1 MPINYRLVPGT
12 ELNNRKVTHMKE
24 YSTASIRNIVL
35 ASHSNSGKTM
45 LAESLLHFTGAT
57 TRLGTIEDKTT
68 ASDFDEEEQRRGI
81 SLFTTV
87 LPVLYKDLK
96 LNLLDTPGYT
106 DFVGEV
112 VSAMRVADSALILVD
127 SVGGLEVG
135 TEVALQYAETFGIP
149 KIMVIN
155 KMDRENASYQ
165 KALKSVQDE
174 IAARLIPMQ
183 LPMGEKAEF
192 KGVIDLV
199 SMKAYEGDGK
209 KAVEIPADL
218 KAEAEEARTL
228 LVEAAA
234 EGEDS
239 LLEKYFENGDLTSE
253 EILLGLRKAIQN
265 SNIIPVLVAA
275 GGRNIGIQPLLDTL
289 VALAPSPVEL
299 PAVKA
304 KTPKGEV
311 ELSYK
316 DAGPMAAYVWK
327 TTADPFVG
335 RQTYF
340 KVYSGVVTSDTRV
353 WNASKGEEERLAG
366 VQVPFGKEMLPVS
379 VIHSGDIG
387 AVAKLSVTTTGDTL
401 TTKDQNITLPV
412 PSYPNALYRVAINP
426 KTQSDAA
433 KMSQTLTRMTE
444 EDMTLTWEMNP
455 ATHQTL
461 LFGMGDQHLDVA
473 LKRMEQKFQLNLVT
487 LEPKVPYEEHIT
499 REGAATYR
507 HKKQTGGSGQFG
519 EVSLKVFPI
528 EGEDFTFSNDVFGGA
543 ISNNYMG
550 PIEKGIRNVMKE
562 GVVAGYTVHNVGV
575 SVVDGKEHPVDSK
588 PIAFEIAGRE
598 AFKIAFKEANP
609 VLYEPIMRVAV
620 TVPEANM
627 GDIMGDLNT
636 RRARVQGMDT
646 EHGKSTINAHVPL
659 SEMMRYTTNL
669 RSMTGGRGLF
679 SMEFDHYEMVPTQMA
694 REIMDAR
701 QKELHESE

>member
-1 MPINYRLVPGT
+1 MPIKIRLVPGT
-12 ELNNRKVTHMKE
+12 KLDHRKVTHMKE

-35 ASHSNSGKTM
+35 ASHSNSGKTI

-68 ASDFDEEEQRRGI
+68 VSDFDEEEQRRGI

-87 LPVLYKDLK
+87 LPVIYKDLK

-112 VSAMRVADSALILVD
+112 VSAMRVADCALILVD

-155 KMDRENASYQ
+155 KMDRDNANFQ

-174 IAARLIPMQ
+174 VDSRLIPMQ
-183 LPMGEKAEF
+183 LPMGEKADF

-199 SMKAYEGDGK
+199 TMKAYEGDGK
-209 KAVEIPADL
+209 KVVDIPADL
-218 KAEAEEARTL
+218 KAEADEARTQ

-239 LLEKYFENGDLTSE
+239 LLEKYFENGDLTPD
-253 EILLGLRKAIQN
+253 EIIQGLRKAIQN

-275 GGRNIGIQPLLDTL
+275 GGRNIGIQPLLDIL

-304 KTPKGEV
+304 KTPKGEI
-311 ELSYK
+311 ELNYE
-316 DAGPMAAYVWK
+316 DAGPLAAYVWK

-340 KVYSGVVTSDTRV
+340 KVYSGVVSSDTRV
-353 WNASKGEEERLAG
+353 WNASKNEEERLAG
-366 VQVPFGKEMLPVS
+366 VQVPFGKDMLPVS

-401 TTKDQNITLPV
+401 TSREQNITLPV
-412 PSYPNALYRVAINP
+412 PTYPHALYRVAINP

-444 EDMTLTWEMNP
+444 EDMTLTWEMQA

-461 LFGMGDQHLDVA
+461 LFGMGDQHIDVA

-550 PIEKGIRNVMKE
+550 PIEKGIRSVMKE

-669 RSMTGGRGLF
+669 RSMTGGRGIF
-679 SMEFDHYEMVPTQMA
+679 TMEFDHYEMVPTQMA

-701 QKELHESE
+701 QKELHENE

>member
-1 MPINYRLVPGT
+1 MPIKIRLVPGT
-12 ELNNRKVTHMKE
+12 KLDHRKVTHMKE

-35 ASHSNSGKTM
+35 ASHSNSGKTV

-68 ASDFDEEEQRRGI
+68 VSDFDEEEQRRGI

-87 LPVLYKDLK
+87 LPVIYKDLK

-112 VSAMRVADSALILVD
+112 VSAMRVADCALVLVD

-155 KMDRENASYQ
+155 KMDRENANFQ

-174 IAARLIPMQ
+174 INARLIPMQ
-183 LPMGEKAEF
+183 LPMGEKADF

-199 SMKAYEGDGK
+199 SMKAFEGDGK
-209 KAVEIPADL
+209 KAIEIPANF
-218 KAEAEEARTL
+218 KAEADEARTQ

-253 EILLGLRKAIQN
+253 EILQGLRKAIQN

-275 GGRNIGIQPLLDTL
+275 GGRNIGIQPLLDVL
-289 VALAPSPVEL
+289 VALAPSPAEL

-304 KTPKGEV
+304 KTPKGEI
-311 ELSYK
+311 ELSYQ
-316 DAGPMAAYVWK
+316 DAGPLAAYVWK

-353 WNASKGEEERLAG
+353 WNANKNEEERLAG

-412 PSYPNALYRVAINP
+412 PSYPHALYRVAINP

-461 LFGMGDQHLDVA
+461 LFGMGDQHIDVA
-473 LKRMEQKFQLNLVT
+473 LKRMEQKFQLNLLT
-487 LEPKVPYEEHIT
+487 LEPTVPYEEHIT
-499 REGAATYR
+499 REGSATYR

-550 PIEKGIRNVMKE
+550 PIEKGIRSVMKE

-669 RSMTGGRGLF
+669 RSMTGGRGIF
-679 SMEFDHYEMVPTQMA
+679 TMEFDHYEMVPTQMA

>member
-1 MPINYRLVPGT
+1 
-12 ELNNRKVTHMKE
+12 MKE

-68 ASDFDEEEQRRGI
+68 VSDFDEEEQRRGI

-87 LPVLYKDLK
+87 LPVIYKDLK

-112 VSAMRVADSALILVD
+112 VSAMRVADCALVLVD

-155 KMDRENASYQ
+155 KMDRENANFQ

-174 IAARLIPMQ
+174 INARLIPMQ
-183 LPMGEKAEF
+183 LPMGEKADF

-199 SMKAYEGDGK
+199 SMKAFEGDGK
-209 KAVEIPADL
+209 KAIEIPANF
-218 KAEAEEARTL
+218 KAEADEARTQ

-253 EILLGLRKAIQN
+253 EILQGLRKAIQN

-275 GGRNIGIQPLLDTL
+275 GGRNIGIQPLLDVL
-289 VALAPSPVEL
+289 VALAPSPAEL

-304 KTPKGEV
+304 KTPKGEI
-311 ELSYK
+311 ELSYQ
-316 DAGPMAAYVWK
+316 DAGPLAAYVWK

-353 WNASKGEEERLAG
+353 WNANKNEEERLAG

-412 PSYPNALYRVAINP
+412 PSYPHALYRVAIIP

-461 LFGMGDQHLDVA
+461 LFGMGDQHIDVA
-473 LKRMEQKFQLNLVT
+473 LKRMEQKFQLNLLT

-499 REGAATYR
+499 REGSATYR

-550 PIEKGIRNVMKE
+550 PIEKGIRSVMKE

-669 RSMTGGRGLF
+669 RSMTGGRGIF
-679 SMEFDHYEMVPTQMA
+679 TMEFDHYEMVPTQMA

>member
-112 VSAMRVADSALILVD
+112 VSAMRVADCALILVD

-304 KTPKGEV
+304 KTPKGEI
-311 ELSYK
+311 ELSYQ

-679 SMEFDHYEMVPTQMA
+679 TMEVDHYEMVPTQMA

>member
-1 MPINYRLVPGT
+1 
-12 ELNNRKVTHMKE
+12 
-24 YSTASIRNIVL
+24 
-35 ASHSNSGKTM
+35 
-45 LAESLLHFTGAT
+45 
-57 TRLGTIEDKTT
+57 
-68 ASDFDEEEQRRGI
+68 
-81 SLFTTV
+81 
-87 LPVLYKDLK
+87 
-96 LNLLDTPGYT
+96 
-106 DFVGEV
+106 
-112 VSAMRVADSALILVD
+112 
-127 SVGGLEVG
+127 
-135 TEVALQYAETFGIP
+135 
-149 KIMVIN
+149 
-155 KMDRENASYQ
+155 
-165 KALKSVQDE
+165 
-174 IAARLIPMQ
+174 
-183 LPMGEKAEF
+183 
-192 KGVIDLV
+192 
-199 SMKAYEGDGK
+199 
-209 KAVEIPADL
+209 
-218 KAEAEEARTL
+218 
-228 LVEAAA
+228 
-234 EGEDS
+234 
-239 LLEKYFENGDLTSE
+239 
-253 EILLGLRKAIQN
+253 
-265 SNIIPVLVAA
+265 
-275 GGRNIGIQPLLDTL
+275 
-289 VALAPSPVEL
+289 
-299 PAVKA
+299 
-304 KTPKGEV
+304 
-311 ELSYK
+311 
-316 DAGPMAAYVWK
+316 
-327 TTADPFVG
+327 
-335 RQTYF
+335 
-340 KVYSGVVTSDTRV
+340 VVTSDTRV
-353 WNASKGEEERLAG
+353 WNATKGEEERLAG
-366 VQVPFGKEMLPVS
+366 VQVPFGKEMLPVN

-401 TTKDQNITLPV
+401 TTKELSITLPM
-412 PSYPNALYRVAINP
+412 PTYPNALYRVAINP

-444 EDMTLTWEMNP
+444 EDMTLTWEMDS

-461 LFGMGDQHLDVA
+461 LFGMGDQHIDVA

-499 REGAATYR
+499 REGSATYR

-575 SVVDGKEHPVDSK
+575 SIVDGKEHPVDSK

-598 AFKIAFKEANP
+598 AFKLAFKEANP

-669 RSMTGGRGLF
+669 RSMTGGRGIF
-679 SMEFDHYEMVPTQMA
+679 TMEFDHYEMVPTQMA

-701 QKELHESE
+701 QKEMHESE

>member
-1 MPINYRLVPGT
+1 
-12 ELNNRKVTHMKE
+12 
-24 YSTASIRNIVL
+24 
-35 ASHSNSGKTM
+35 M
-45 LAESLLHFTGAT
+45 LAESILHFTGAT

-68 ASDFDEEEQRRGI
+68 VSDFDEEEQRRGI

-87 LPVLYKDLK
+87 LPVIYKDLK

-112 VSAMRVADSALILVD
+112 VSAMRVADCALILVD

-135 TEVALQYAETFGIP
+135 TEVALQYTETFGIP

-155 KMDRENASYQ
+155 KMDRENANFQ

-174 IAARLIPMQ
+174 IDARLIPMQ
-183 LPMGEKAEF
+183 LPLGEKADF

-199 SMKAYEGDGK
+199 TMKAYEGDGK
-209 KAVEIPADL
+209 KVVDIPADL
-218 KAEAEEARTL
+218 QAEAEEARTQ

-253 EILLGLRKAIQN
+253 EIVQGLRKAMRN

-275 GGRNIGIQPLLDTL
+275 GGRSIGIQPLLDVL
-289 VALAPSPVEL
+289 VELAPSPAEL

-304 KTPKGEV
+304 HTPKGEI
-311 ELSYK
+311 ELTYQ
-316 DAGPMAAYVWK
+316 DAGPLAAYVWK

-340 KVYSGVVTSDTRV
+340 KVYSGVVSSDTRV
-353 WNASKGEEERLAG
+353 WNANKGEEERLAG
-366 VQVPFGKEMLPVS
+366 VQVPFGKDMLPVS

-401 TTKDQNITLPV
+401 TTKEHNIILPV
-412 PSYPNALYRVAINP
+412 PSYPHPLYRVAINP

-444 EDMTLTWEMNP
+444 EDMTLSWEMEA

-461 LFGMGDQHLDVA
+461 LFGMGDQHIEVA

-499 REGAATYR
+499 REASATYR

-519 EVSLKVFPI
+519 EVSLKIFPI

-562 GVVAGYTVHNVGV
+562 GVVAGYPVHNVGV
-575 SVVDGKEHPVDSK
+575 SIVDGKEHPVDSK

-598 AFKIAFKEANP
+598 AFKLAFKEANP
-609 VLYEPIMRVAV
+609 VLYEPIMRVAI

-646 EHGKSTINAHVPL
+646 EHGKSTINALVPL

-669 RSMTGGRGLF
+669 RSMTGGRGIF
-679 SMEFDHYEMVPTQMA
+679 TMEFDHYEMVPTQMA

>member
-1 MPINYRLVPGT
+1 
-12 ELNNRKVTHMKE
+12 MKE

-35 ASHSNSGKTM
+35 ASHSNSGKTI

-87 LPVLYKDLK
+87 LPVIYKDLK

-112 VSAMRVADSALILVD
+112 ISAMRVADCALILVD

-135 TEVALQYAETFGIP
+135 TEVALQYADTFGIP

-155 KMDRENASYQ
+155 KMDRDNANFQ

-174 IAARLIPMQ
+174 IDSRLIPMQ
-183 LPMGEKAEF
+183 LPMGEKADF

-199 SMKAYEGDGK
+199 TMKAYEGDGK
-209 KAVEIPADL
+209 KVVDIPANL
-218 KAEAEEARTL
+218 KAEADEARTQ

-239 LLEKYFENGDLTSE
+239 LLEKYFENGDLTPE
-253 EILLGLRKAIQN
+253 EIIQGLRKAIQN

-275 GGRNIGIQPLLDTL
+275 GGRNIGIQPLLDAL
-289 VALAPSPVEL
+289 VALAPSPAEL

-304 KTPKGEV
+304 QTPKGEI
-311 ELSYK
+311 ELTYK
-316 DAGPMAAYVWK
+316 DAGPLAAYVWK

-340 KVYSGVVTSDTRV
+340 KVYSGVVSSDTRV
-353 WNASKGEEERLAG
+353 WNASKNEEERLAG
-366 VQVPFGKEMLPVS
+366 VQVPFGKDMLPVS

-401 TTKDQNITLPV
+401 SSKEHNITLPV
-412 PSYPNALYRVAINP
+412 PSYPNALYRVAISP

-433 KMSQTLTRMTE
+433 KMSQTLTRITE
-444 EDMTLTWEMNP
+444 EDLTLTWEMQA

-461 LFGMGDQHLDVA
+461 LFGMGDQHIDVA

-528 EGEDFTFSNDVFGGA
+528 ENEDFTFSNDVFGGA

-669 RSMTGGRGLF
+669 RSMTGGRGIF
-679 SMEFDHYEMVPTQMA
+679 TMEFDHYEMVPTQMA

-701 QKELHESE
+701 QKELHENE